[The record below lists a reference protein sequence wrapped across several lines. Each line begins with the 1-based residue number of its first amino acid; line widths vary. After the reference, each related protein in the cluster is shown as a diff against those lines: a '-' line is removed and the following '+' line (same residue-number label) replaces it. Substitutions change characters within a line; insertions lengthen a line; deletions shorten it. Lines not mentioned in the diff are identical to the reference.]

1 MMQNKQKVLA
11 VDLDGT
17 LLRSDLLYESACYK
31 LSISF
36 FYLFQMIKYV
46 FSGKANFKARLAQGF
61 EFDPALLPFRHSV
74 IDFVKQGRSDG
85 AHTVLISASNQHLVS
100 QIAEFLECFDEAFG
114 SDDKTNLK
122 GVNKAK
128 FLVDKYGVNGF
139 DYVGDSIADIPV
151 WKEADKILIAGASK
165 RVIKKVSYIF
175 SYYECIEEPLNSKI
189 SYVKTLRPH
198 QWLKNLLVFAPLIAA
213 HSIEFEEWFAGF
225 IGFIAFNLISSS
237 VYVLN
242 DLLDLAADRQHP
254 RKRIRPFAAGDVP
267 IKFGLLTIPVLILLG
282 VFVASNLPSTFAL
295 VLAAYFVITL
305 FYSFFLKRRALVD
318 IITLT
323 GLYTLRV
330 IAGAAATGLLLSPW
344 IVAFCLFLFL
354 ALAAIKRQTELVSNL
369 SLGQLGTIG
378 RDYRVDDL
386 LIIVMIALSS
396 GCISVLVF
404 ALYINS
410 PVVLSLYSSPW
421 FLWGACPVLLYWII
435 RLVLLAHR
443 GEMHDDP
450 VIFATKDTVSLF
462 CGAIIVICGVFGSIV

>member
-1 MMQNKQKVLA
+1 MQDKQKVLA

-36 FYLFQMIKYV
+36 FYLFKIIKHL
-46 FSGKANFKARLAQGF
+46 FAGKANLKARLAEGF
-61 EFDPALLPFRHSV
+61 EFDPALLPFRQPIV
-74 IDFVKQGRSDG
+74 DFVERRRNAG
-85 AHTVLISASNQHLVS
+85 AHTVLISASNQQLVS
-100 QIAEFLECFDEAFG
+100 KIGEFLGCFDEAFG
-114 SDDKTNLK
+114 SDDKINLK
-122 GVNKAK
+122 GLKKAN

-139 DYVGDSIADIPV
+139 DYIGDSIADIPV
-151 WKEADKILIAGASK
+151 WKEADKVLIAGASK
-165 RVIKKVSYIF
+165 RVIKKVSDIF
-175 SYYECIEEPLNSKI
+175 SYYECIDEPLNSKI

-213 HSIEFEEWFAGF
+213 HSIDLEEWFAGF

-254 RKRIRPFAAGDVP
+254 RKRIRPFAAGDVS
-267 IKFGLLTIPVLILLG
+267 IKFGLLTIPFLIFLG
-282 VFVASNLPSTFAL
+282 VIVASNLSLTFAL
-295 VLAAYFVITL
+295 VIVAYYVTTL
-305 FYSFFLKRRALVD
+305 FYSFFLKRRVLVD
-318 IITLT
+318 IFTLT

-330 IAGAAATGLLLSPW
+330 VAGAAATGLLLSPW

-369 SLGQLGTIG
+369 NLGQSGSIG
-378 RDYRVDDL
+378 RGYRVDDL

-410 PVVLSLYSSPW
+410 PVVMGLYSSPW

-450 VIFATKDTVSLF
+450 VVFATKDAASLF
-462 CGAIIVICGVFGSIV
+462 CGVIIVICGVLGSIV